1 MLMTLD
7 AMLLE
12 KLHEWKPGRGRQ
24 TLNLT
29 DAASGWTVSLAA
41 DRCDELGCLVW
52 ELNLRRTSPLAGGD
66 AKTLQAWGERAA
78 RRATGLMEAL
88 KLIEV
93 DAQRDEAIVRSA
105 TPTQK
110 NNDRLY
116 YEALLTGSGTVR
128 FRRYRG
134 SVDGAVRDQV
144 AFALTHEALA
154 KLAVDLTADK

>member
-1 MLMTLD
+1 MSMTLD
-7 AMLLE
+7 AMLLQ
-12 KLHEWKPGRGRQ
+12 KLSEWKPGRGRQ

-52 ELNLRRTSPLAGGD
+52 ELNLRRTVALVGGD
-66 AKTLQAWGERAA
+66 AKILHAWGERAA
-78 RRATGLMEAL
+78 RRATGLLEAL

-105 TPTQK
+105 TPTQRSD
-110 NNDRLY
+110 DRLY
-116 YEALLTGSGTVR
+116 YEALLTGSGTVC

-134 SVDGAVRDQV
+134 SIDGAKRDQV

-154 KLAVDLTADK
+154 KLAVDLTAEK

>member
-1 MLMTLD
+1 MTLD
-7 AMLLE
+7 AMLLQN
-12 KLHEWKPGRGRQ
+12 LSEWKPGRGRQ

-29 DAASGWTVSLAA
+29 DADSGWTVSLAA

-52 ELNLRRTSPLAGGD
+52 ELNLRRSSPLAGGE
-66 AKTLQAWGERAA
+66 AKALNAWGERIA
-78 RRATGLMEAL
+78 RRATGLLEAL
-88 KLIEV
+88 RLIEV
-93 DAQRDEAIVRSA
+93 DAQRDEAIVRSV

-110 NNDRLY
+110 NNDRMY

-134 SVDGAVRDQV
+134 SVGGAKREQV